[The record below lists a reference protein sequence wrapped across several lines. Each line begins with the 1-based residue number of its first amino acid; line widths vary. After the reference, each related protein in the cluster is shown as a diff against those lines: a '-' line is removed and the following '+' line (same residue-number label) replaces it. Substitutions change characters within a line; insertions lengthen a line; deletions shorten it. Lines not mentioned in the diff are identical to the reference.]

1 MGGAFGPSLKT
12 ADFIVRK
19 GLEGDKK
26 KEDAIERQER
36 EISVRIPLE
45 ILGNAGFV
53 PLYKDIRKAVMKEMY
68 SSLEQ
73 ADKNAEDKKRTK
85 LEKLGIYEN
94 ETDMK
99 RYDPELWDETFGP
112 NAPEY
117 SAEQAKKALKKTK
130 DSLER
135 AMKDEM
141 YDYIPKSKG
150 GFGSS
155 GFGGTQKK
163 SKGGFGTSKF
173 GKN

>member
-1 MGGAFGPSLKT
+1 
-12 ADFIVRK
+12 
-19 GLEGDKK
+19 
-26 KEDAIERQER
+26 
-36 EISVRIPLE
+36 
-45 ILGNAGFV
+45 
-53 PLYKDIRKAVMKEMY
+53 
-68 SSLEQ
+68 
-73 ADKNAEDKKRTK
+73 
-85 LEKLGIYEN
+85 
-94 ETDMK
+94 MK

-117 SAEQAKKALKKTK
+117 SSEQAKKALKKTK

-141 YDYIPKSKG
+141 YDYTPKSKG

-163 SKGGFGTSKF
+163 NKGGFGTSKF